1 MFVLDQEQILI
12 RDTARAWLQ
21 EHAPVSAFRRMRDSG
36 QPSGFD
42 PDLWASQS
50 AMGWA
55 GIVVPEAHEGLGLG
69 WRTLGLVMEEMGRV
83 LCASPLAGSAIAA
96 SALVLAGNDAQKAAW
111 LPGIASG
118 ERIAALAVD
127 EGPRHAPEAIAMTAA
142 PCDEGWRLSGRKTFV
157 LEGMAADVLIV
168 AARTSGEPGEAHG
181 ISLFIVAGDAPGLTR
196 RPLVTIDSR
205 GSADIMFQGV
215 AVGPDALIG
224 TANQGSWV
232 LDAVLDRGRALIC
245 AEMLGVASQAFALT
259 LDYLKI
265 REQFGQLIGSFQ
277 ALQHRAAAMFGELE
291 LAKSCVGAALAACD
305 DEATDRALLV
315 SVAKAKMGEALFL
328 ISNEVIQMHGG
339 IGMTDAHDAGLYLKR
354 ARALEATFGNR
365 AFHRDRFARLR
376 GF

>member
-1 MFVLDQEQILI
+1 MFVLDQDQIMI

-21 EHAPVSAFRRMRDSG
+21 EHAPVSAFRRMRDTGS
-36 QPSGFD
+36 PRGFD
-42 PDLWASQS
+42 PGLWASQS
-50 AMGWA
+50 ALGWA
-55 GIVVPEAHEGLGLG
+55 GMVVPEANEGLGLG
-69 WRTLGLVMEEMGRV
+69 WRTLGLVVEEMGRV
-83 LCASPLAGSAIAA
+83 LCASPLAGSAIAS
-96 SALVLAGNDAQKAAW
+96 SALILAGTDAQKAAW

-118 ERIAALAVD
+118 ERIAALAID
-127 EGPRHAPEAIAMTAA
+127 EGARHAPEAIAMRAS
-142 PCDEGWRLSGRKTFV
+142 PCGKCWRLSGEKTFV

-168 AARTSGEPGEAHG
+168 AARTSGEPGQTDG

-196 RPLVTIDSR
+196 CPLGTIDGR
-205 GSADIMFQGV
+205 GSADIRFEGV
-215 AVGPDALIG
+215 TVGPDALIG
-224 TANQGSWV
+224 TVNEGWRV
-232 LDAVLDRGRALIC
+232 LDAVLDRGRALVC

-259 LDYLKI
+259 LDYLKL

-305 DEATDRALLV
+305 EEAIDRALLV